1 MGSFSV
7 CSVLCGVG
15 VFVGALQAVMTVV
28 IARIPVINTGT
39 WVYPFLRNLLVGFVS
54 GNFSELIQVGCQLR
68 IITIGVYI
76 EVGVAGV

>member
-1 MGSFSV
+1 M
-7 CSVLCGVG
+7 
-15 VFVGALQAVMTVV
+15 
-28 IARIPVINTGT
+28 
-39 WVYPFLRNLLVGFVS
+39 RNLLVGLVS